1 MKNGAII
8 KPNMESITRNHRK
21 KGPESSMKRS
31 QINKHIKE
39 AEIFFETM
47 HFRLPPWAFWTLD
60 QWRERQEACDQI
72 IENLLGWDL
81 TDFGGGDFDN
91 KGLLLFT
98 LRNGGSPRDQKPYAE
113 KIMLVRENQVTPL
126 HFHYLKVEDI
136 INRGGGNLILRLFG
150 STEDEKLSELPLA
163 VEIDGIL
170 HKVEPGEEIRL
181 RPGQSIFFEQRVY
194 HDFYAEKSKGS
205 VLVGEVSSIND
216 DLDDN
221 RFYEEMGR
229 FPEIIED
236 QSPYRLLVTDY
247 GAMLKTDTSM

>member
-1 MKNGAII
+1 
-8 KPNMESITRNHRK
+8 
-21 KGPESSMKRS
+21 MKRS
-31 QINKHIKE
+31 QINQHIKE
-39 AEIFFETM
+39 AEIFFDTM
-47 HFRLPPWAFWTLD
+47 NFRLPPWAFWTLD
-60 QWRERQEACDQI
+60 QWRERQAVCDQI
-72 IENLLGWDL
+72 IENMLGWDL
-81 TDFGGGDFDN
+81 TDFGEGDFDR

-113 KIMLVRENQVTPL
+113 KIMLVRENQLTPL

-136 INRGGGNLILRLFG
+136 INRGGGNLIVRLFE
-150 STEDEKLSELPLA
+150 SSADERLSDRLLTA
-163 VEIDGIL
+163 EIDGIR

-194 HDFYAEKSKGS
+194 HDFYAEQNKGS

-221 RFYEEMGR
+221 RFYEQMGR

-236 QSPYRLLVTDY
+236 QPTYRLLVTDY
-247 GAMLKTDTSM
+247 KAFLKTVPSI

>member
-1 MKNGAII
+1 
-8 KPNMESITRNHRK
+8 
-21 KGPESSMKRS
+21 MKRS
-31 QINKHIKE
+31 QINKHIKG

-72 IENLLGWDL
+72 IENMLGWDL

-98 LRNGGSPRDQKPYAE
+98 LRNGGSQRDQKPYAE

-150 STEDEKLSELPLA
+150 STEDEKLSDRPLA

-194 HDFYAEKSKGS
+194 HDFYAEKNKGS

-221 RFYEEMGR
+221 RFYGEMGR

-236 QSPYRLLVTDY
+236 QPPYRLLVTDY
-247 GAMLKTDTSM
+247 RAMLKTGTSM